1 MGARFKF
8 IHCADLHLGSRFRGM
23 SEADPAT
30 AERMRRSVFE
40 SFSRIVDLCGT
51 EGADAMFV
59 SGDAFDE
66 STATPSTR
74 MFLARELGRAGVPV
88 FICRGN
94 HDPRTSWDSAI
105 PYPGN
110 VHEFGTEPERL
121 EIPGVEGAEAVGV
134 SFADWHDSRNLPSM
148 LRGSPDMFTVACVHC
163 DVDNPS
169 AEYAYSPCT
178 SADFLGK
185 GVDYWALGHVHRRRV
200 IRKEPWVV
208 YPGNIQGRSFRE
220 TGEKGAYVVTVSGGM
235 VRDVRFAAT
244 QGVVWH
250 DVAEDIGGMS
260 LQDLVADVRAKV
272 PEGSAARVTL
282 TGSGELDAM
291 ARRTDLAPLLSRETG
306 AAVSEVEVRTSPAV
320 DLDARRG
327 GRDMVGMLI
336 ASGDAMASAGRA
348 EILGALAANPVAKA
362 NMDFYESLTDEDLR
376 SLVESAVRLTASRME
391 AGR

>member
-1 MGARFKF
+1 
-8 IHCADLHLGSRFRGM
+8 M

-30 AERMRRSVFE
+30 AERMRASVFE

-66 STATPSTR
+66 STVTPSTR
-74 MFLARELGRAGVPV
+74 MFLARELGRAAVPV

-110 VHEFGTEPERL
+110 VHEFGPEPERVD
-121 EIPGVEGAEAVGV
+121 IPGVDGAEAVGA
-134 SFADWHDSRNLPSM
+134 SFSDWHDSRNLPSM
-148 LRGSPDMFTVACVHC
+148 LRGSLDKFTVACVHC

-169 AEYAYSPCT
+169 AEYAYSPCSST
-178 SADFLGK
+178 DFLGR
-185 GVDYWALGHVHRRRV
+185 GVDYWALGHIHKRRV
-200 IRKEPWVV
+200 IRKDPWVV

-220 TGEKGAYVVTVSGGM
+220 TGEKGAYVVSVSDGM
-235 VRDVRFAAT
+235 VREARFVAT

-250 DVAEDIGGMS
+250 DESFDITGRS
-260 LQDLVADVRAKV
+260 LPDLVAEVRARV

-282 TGSGELDAM
+282 TGSGERDRM
-291 ARRTDLAPLLSRETG
+291 AREQDMAQLLSRETG
-306 AAVSEVEVRTSPAV
+306 AAVSEVEVRSTPAV
-320 DLDARRG
+320 NLEERRG
-327 GRDMVGMLI
+327 GRDVVGMLV
-336 ASGDAMASAGRA
+336 ASGDAMASAGRDA
-348 EILGALAANPVAKA
+348 ILEARASNPVARA
-362 NMDFYESLTDEDLR
+362 NMDWYEGLTDAELR
-376 SLVESAVRLTASRME
+376 SLVDSAVRLTASRLE